1 MAALENTTMAADIKL
16 EAREIAFII
25 MFQRNWQSLQEIL
38 GIMRPIRKDPG
49 TKLVSSKATVELQ
62 DGNVPEGDEV
72 PLSKATVVPVA
83 YEDIDLEKFRKAVTA
98 EAVNKFGAAIAVRK
112 TDEAFLMELQ
122 NKVLDRFYAFAQTGT
137 LTATYDTMQMAIS
150 MSITMVKDKFKKLR
164 LNYGNIVTFVNT
176 VDVGKYLGAAEI
188 TLQTRNGIEYMKD
201 FLGASTVIVSSE
213 IPEGTV
219 ISTPVD
225 NIVLYYVSPADA
237 DFAELGLNYTITGET
252 NLIGVHAEGNYTR
265 VMGEMH
271 ALMGM
276 KLFAE
281 YLDAIAV
288 YKFGAASGAAARTAK
303 ASAKDS
309 NLS

>member
-16 EAREIAFII
+16 ESREIAFIT

-38 GIMRPIRKDPG
+38 SIMRPIRKEPG

-219 ISTPVD
+219 ISTPAD

-288 YKFGAASGAAARTAK
+288 YKFGATSGAAARTAK
-303 ASAKDS
+303 ASAKES

>member
-1 MAALENTTMAADIKL
+1 M
-16 EAREIAFII
+16 
-25 MFQRNWQSLQEIL
+25 
-38 GIMRPIRKDPG
+38 
-49 TKLVSSKATVELQ
+49 
-62 DGNVPEGDEV
+62 PEGDEV

-281 YLDAIAV
+281 YIDAIAV
-288 YKFGAASGAAARTAK
+288 YKFGTASGATARTAK
-303 ASAKDS
+303 AAKES